1 MQFSRNWLKEFVDV
15 KISDEELCDQLT
27 MLGLEVD
34 SCKKYQSKLTG
45 KDAIIKLDLTPNRGD
60 CFSILGVAREVAA
73 VNNLPL
79 MLPKI
84 TNIKNSV
91 QSPISVSVCNEAPRY
106 VGRYITRV
114 NLKKKT
120 PALIKERLKLS
131 DIKVID
137 PIVDVTNYVLLELG
151 QPLHAFDA
159 DKLEGNLEV
168 RFAKEKEKITLLDEN
183 QLKLNKECLVIA
195 DQKKPVALAGIMGG
209 LETGISNK
217 SQSIYLESA
226 FFTPTAIRGRA
237 RKFSIQTDAS
247 TRFERGVD
255 FDLQV
260 LAIKRASALINETL
274 GCEFSPIQEFLR
286 KSSIPKNKNII
297 LNTSNINKILGTDLN
312 KSVVRNSLRSLGLLN
327 SVSNKDTLKVQVPS
341 WRFDLKIEADLIE
354 EVARLVGYNNIPKS
368 SLSRK
373 TRTSDDVLQSSIRKT
388 FQSMGYNE
396 VITYSFIDQ
405 SVAELSKEENK
416 KLIFVENPISQNM
429 NVMRTSLLPGL
440 LETLSY
446 NINQGSENIK
456 IFEIGSV
463 FRKNNS
469 NKVDEREVVGGLITG
484 VEGKDNWSGSNKAMD
499 FFDLKGNIETV
510 LPDSSRFTFKKGQVS
525 DLHPGKTAFL
535 YKAQTL
541 VGYVGTVNPKL
552 LDKFDIKSE
561 VNFFEIDINEI
572 SSNRSLKFKKFSRYP
587 LAQRDLSF
595 VVNEDAASS
604 TITAA
609 IASKAGSDLK
619 AANLFDVY
627 VGKGIAK
634 GKKSLT
640 YSLSWQSKNRTL
652 TDDEVDKIM
661 GKIVSFL
668 SKKFNAKLRV

>member
-73 VNNLPL
+73 INNLPL
-79 MLPKI
+79 LLPKI

-106 VGRYITRV
+106 VGRYITKV

-131 DIKVID
+131 DIKIID

-405 SVAELSKEENK
+405 SVAELGKEENK

-510 LPDSSRFTFKKGQVS
+510 LPDSSKFTFKKGQVS
-525 DLHPGKTAFL
+525 YLHPGKTAFL
-535 YKAQTL
+535 YKAQRL
-541 VGYVGTVNPKL
+541 VGYLGTVNPKL

-668 SKKFNAKLRV
+668 SKKFNAKLRA